1 MPLLAMQVN
10 SDATQF
16 GIIFAANLTT
26 YEDVLHRCLNLK
38 RFQHRRDPSMLDR
51 ARSLPITMAIT
62 MAIHSIH
69 LDFIRYLSQAR
80 RFHIFFCWAV
90 FLPTHFFCRSPL
102 GSIPLLQT
110 FGFFQSWMFAH
121 LLLFR
126 SHSSSLH
133 CQTVFYCIYS
143 RTTASSPTFGFFQSN
158 EQSLRSAIFKWV
170 ATISSLCNLQMSCLI
185 KMSVIVPTAALFQAY
200 HHTFFVDRWSWP
212 NPECHSIQ
220 MAKTLLLSWSARCST
235 WSSWRITLQLRTG
248 FATAVTPLDYP
259 SYSCQLSW

>member
-1 MPLLAMQVN
+1 MYVIILKKVVFR
-10 SDATQF
+10 F

-102 GSIPLLQT
+102 HSRHLRQP

-133 CQTVFYCIYS
+133 YQTVFYCIYS

-170 ATISSLCNLQMSCLI
+170 ATNLFGAAIFKWVATNLRFLSIVNVCSSS
-185 KMSVIVPTAALFQAY
+185 
-200 HHTFFVDRWSWP
+200 FV
-212 NPECHSIQ
+212 
-220 MAKTLLLSWSARCST
+220 
-235 WSSWRITLQLRTG
+235 
-248 FATAVTPLDYP
+248 
-259 SYSCQLSW
+259 

>member
-1 MPLLAMQVN
+1 MSVIILKKVVFR
-10 SDATQF
+10 F

-102 GSIPLLQT
+102 GSILRQP

-133 CQTVFYCIYS
+133 YQTVLYCIYS

-170 ATISSLCNLQMSCLI
+170 ATISSVLQSSNELP
-185 KMSVIVPTAALFQAY
+185 PTFGFFQ
-200 HHTFFVDRWSWP
+200 SWMFA
-212 NPECHSIQ
+212 H
-220 MAKTLLLSWSARCST
+220 LLLFRSHF
-235 WSSWRITLQLRTG
+235 SSLHCQTVFYCFHSRTT
-248 FATAVTPLDYP
+248 ATSPTFTISSLCRFPLLLFFLFSKHGSRAVASLFRRNSLP
-259 SYSCQLSW
+259 